1 MYKYLISIIII
12 IMLCMVLPATAQD
25 AIYQYGKIIDDMDS
39 AEIHREQSDL
49 SEVLDTVNK
58 GEYFLILS
66 IKDGW
71 ANIMTLENVTGY
83 VHDISVNVKG
93 KSCGIGTIS
102 TDNTLHVPIYMA
114 PSFGSPRSDVVTDGD
129 RVIVICYASD
139 VGIDEMGNIIVTRFG
154 TRGYLNSRYLRT
166 YFPKE

>member
-1 MYKYLISIIII
+1 MYKCLVCIII
-12 IMLCMVLPATAQD
+12 IMLCTLSAMAQD
-25 AIYQYGKIIDDMDS
+25 AIYQYGKIIDDMDT
-39 AEIHREQSDL
+39 AEIHQEQNDMSD
-49 SEVLDTVNK
+49 VLDTVNK

-83 VHDISVNVKG
+83 IHDISVNVKG

-102 TDNTLHVPIYMA
+102 TDNTMHVPLYMA
-114 PSFGSPRSDVVTDGD
+114 PSAGSPRSDMVTDGD
-129 RVIVICYASD
+129 RVIVICYANE

-154 TRGYLNSRYLRT
+154 TRGYINSRYLRT